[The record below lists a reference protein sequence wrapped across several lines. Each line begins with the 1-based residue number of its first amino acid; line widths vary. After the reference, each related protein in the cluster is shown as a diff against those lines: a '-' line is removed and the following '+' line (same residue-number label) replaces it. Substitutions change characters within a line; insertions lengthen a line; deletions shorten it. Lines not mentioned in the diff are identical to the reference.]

1 MELFIVTKDGRVFS
15 DRAKR
20 HEQVAFRNNV
30 PDEDVVGGGF
40 MDETSKKIFGDSQQ
54 FGPYDPKL
62 LKSLYPDWEVEEA

>member
-40 MDETSKKIFGDSQQ
+40 MDETSKNI
-54 FGPYDPKL
+54 L
-62 LKSLYPDWEVEEA
+62 LN